1 MFSRRHFLAGT
12 TALGGASL
20 LPSIAHAKGS
30 VAAAIYRAPG
40 RRRSA
45 PSSLRH

>member
-1 MFSRRHFLAGT
+1 MISRRHLLAGA

-30 VAAAIYRAPG
+30 VAAAIYPG
-40 RRRSA
+40 T
-45 PSSLRH
+45 